1 MAKMIITEAEAIRR
15 TKQLL
20 ASCEPKAAETAFI
33 HRLFEFFTLSV
44 DKGYPFFLQH
54 LVNCYTDKNGTDI
67 GKQPDTYE
75 NCGWMYLQTL
85 IANLEEKLEQN
96 RIAEQVKEDVRQ
108 MLSQAT
114 SCADLADAFL
124 KIQALAESQIGATS
138 LMLPHCFAWEI
149 QKSVK
154 SPGVLAQIQKCAS
167 GADKG
172 ATLSDRKLDGKGT
185 ARPDKG
191 KPERKPRTEWT
202 LQAQEKVAAIWVA
215 WRRNHNTLKRRGREI
230 DCFEKHK
237 TTLPECIKTVKDF
250 HNCKECARKH
260 GLIPKYN
267 RKRRKSA
274 G

>member
-1 MAKMIITEAEAIRR
+1 MIITEAEAIRR

-172 ATLSDRKLDGKGT
+172 ATLSDRRLDGKGSLLPGWKLNKLILK
-185 ARPDKG
+185 ALPIDKKPGLFTYGNKTYTVPSG
-191 KPERKPRTEWT
+191 KAWEAVCRLIKAGAFDGHGLKMKTPGNSFRREHRTFFTERIGKNSSGW
-202 LQAQEKVAAIWVA
+202 
-215 WRRNHNTLKRRGREI
+215 
-230 DCFEKHK
+230 F
-237 TTLPECIKTVKDF
+237 IKT
-250 HNCKECARKH
+250 
-260 GLIPKYN
+260 L
-267 RKRRKSA
+267 
-274 G
+274 